1 MNGCIHQIDRNM
13 KEHWNALNSQI
24 DKLNAQLADS
34 LVDKTQMDR
43 DLKAAM
49 EDLGAAILENERL
62 NSERLVDDTEK
73 AEAKSRNDE
82 LKR

>member
-1 MNGCIHQIDRNM
+1 M